1 MIRAL
6 SLKVTAGICLAL
18 IPLVATALDLT
29 VGSGAAQNCP
39 ESTYAIAFT
48 AAAIAYVE
56 PAPVLT
62 VTRYGAGHYSPDSN
76 NDLGIGIGF
85 AELAGRAYGFCVGLI
100 YRNEYRDS
108 ASPDLLDAL
117 VANHF
122 GHPFDAG
129 RTYQLSLTG
138 NSFKADGA
146 RVRRVTE
153 LDLTDQ
159 WTVKLGFGAS
169 YLSALQG
176 QHESLSGVVTA
187 TSATYAVGEATWL
200 NTASNMNLANF
211 NPFVA
216 PGNPGGDGF
225 STDLEFIAESVS
237 GISMDFIVMDALG
250 RIYWHDVPQSLR
262 TLSNA
267 TIRYNANFDRDAF
280 VTGLDSRVDFDQH
293 LIPKYHLSFSAPVTT
308 KWSAVVE
315 DDFVSGYHFPSLG
328 ARYGTN
334 ERLALVNFDF
344 RTRAVGLGG
353 QWKSVSVLVTTS
365 NIRVNDATVLGFSIQ
380 ATHVW

>member
-1 MIRAL
+1 MVGAF
-6 SLKVTAGICLAL
+6 SLRVAGICLAML
-18 IPLVATALDLT
+18 PAATPALDLT

-39 ESTYAIAFT
+39 DSTYAMAFS

-85 AELAGRAYGFCVGLI
+85 AELTGKAAGLCVGAL
-100 YRNEYRDS
+100 YRTEYRDE

-122 GHPFDAG
+122 GHPFDAA
-129 RTYQLSLTG
+129 RTYQLSLTD
-138 NSFKADGA
+138 NSFKADGV

-153 LDLTDQ
+153 FNFTDQ
-159 WTVKLGFGAS
+159 WTVKAGFGAS
-169 YLSALQG
+169 YLNALQG
-176 QHESLSGVVTA
+176 QHETLSGEVTA
-187 TSATYAVGEATWL
+187 TSATYAVGTATWL
-200 NTASNMNLANF
+200 NTASNLNLANF

-225 STDLEFIAESVS
+225 STDVEFIAQSTS
-237 GISMDFIVMDALG
+237 GFSMDLIVMDALG
-250 RIYWHDVPQSLR
+250 RIYWRDVPQSLK
-262 TLSNA
+262 TLNNA

-280 VTGLDSRVDFDQH
+280 VTGVDSRVNFVQD
-293 LIPKYHLSFSAPVTT
+293 LVPKYHLDFSATVTP
-308 KWSAVVE
+308 KLSAIVE

-328 ARYGTN
+328 ARYGTD
-334 ERLALVNFDF
+334 ERLALINCDF
-344 RTRAVGLGG
+344 RTKAVSLGT
-353 QWKSVSVLVTTS
+353 QLRSVTASVTTN
-365 NIRVNDATVLGFSIQ
+365 NIRVGNATVLGFSIQ
-380 ATHVW
+380 AMHVW